1 MPAPVSLIPQ
11 MPPVLQT
18 TLMPTTP
25 TPDPLTL
32 YSWRIKDTDSPWRN
46 KNPKHPWRKLAWR
59 MTEADA
65 LAWAIKQG
73 CEIQVVEGSAQVIE
87 RLGSIAE
94 LLSADRK

>member
-1 MPAPVSLIPQ
+1 
-11 MPPVLQT
+11 
-18 TLMPTTP
+18 
-25 TPDPLTL
+25 
-32 YSWRIKDTDSPWRN
+32 
-46 KNPKHPWRKLAWR
+46 

-94 LLSADRK
+94 LLSAEQK